1 VATGGDPPRPTGTRS
16 EANSAAILPWRHG
29 DLDASTLSRAS
40 WTEACTISGGDG
52 SAWGPSHTAWDAL
65 GGEILGSPAAISWGR
80 GRLDIVIRGLASTF
94 WHKCWDG
101 QQWLPGKPSWL
112 PLLGKSYNRAVLAS
126 WGPGRLDVFVR
137 GLDTGVYTKSLNE
150 LIWSAPV

>member
-1 VATGGDPPRPTGTRS
+1 MQCEEGRQRGTRRL
-16 EANSAAILPWRHG
+16 AA
-29 DLDASTLSRAS
+29 A
-40 WTEACTISGGDG
+40 
-52 SAWGPSHTAWDAL
+52 TAARFPL
-65 GGEILGSPAAISWGR
+65 GGGAASGPRGLGNALKRTLRLASPIRPAAISWGH
-80 GRLDIVIRGLASTF
+80 GRLDIVVRGLASTF

-101 QQWLPGKPSWL
+101 QQWLPDKPSWL
-112 PLLGKSYNRAVLAS
+112 PLLGKSHNRAVLAS